1 MTRRGRFVAAAVASI
16 VAVAAAIF
24 WLRPTSA
31 PAPARE
37 ASIDY
42 LRSTYSPLHF
52 RPAAETARDD
62 ECLACHREV
71 LDDRV
76 RDKTPFGRAADAT
89 LADYQRLSTYG
100 GGQDTF
106 HRRHMV
112 TPLARKLMNLRCN
125 TCHLSHDPRDEAQGS
140 SASQPASD
148 ASFTLRKQVNV
159 EAVCLKC
166 HGQMNWRVMKL
177 GAPWPKVREE
187 KPNGCFDCHDKTRTV
202 RHQVPYLDADAIEA
216 AGRENSDVCYGCHGG
231 RAWYRISYPFTRH
244 PWPSMPEKTPE
255 WAKERRTE

>member
-1 MTRRGRFVAAAVASI
+1 MSRCGWFVAAAVGSI
-16 VAVAAAIF
+16 VVITAALL
-24 WLRPTSA
+24 WLWQPSHPTA
-31 PAPARE
+31 HQE

-42 LRSTYSPLHF
+42 LRASYSPLHF

-76 RDKTPFGRAADAT
+76 RDRTPSGRAADAT
-89 LADYQRLSTYG
+89 LADYQQLSTYG

-112 TPLARKLMNLRCN
+112 TPLSRKLMNLRCN
-125 TCHLSHDPRDEAQGS
+125 SCHLGHDPRDEAQGS
-140 SASQPASD
+140 SASQPVSD
-148 ASFTLRKQVNV
+148 TDFTLRKQVNV

-166 HGQMNWRVMKL
+166 HGQMNWRLMKL
-177 GAPWPKVREE
+177 PAPWPKVREE
-187 KPNGCFDCHDKTRTV
+187 KPNGCFDCHDKTRTI

-231 RAWYRISYPFTRH
+231 RAWYRLSYAYTRH
-244 PWPSMPEKTPE
+244 AWPGMPSRTPE
-255 WAKERRTE
+255 WAKNRKTE